1 MAESA
6 HNGEFVKKAD
16 EEAAYLRSI
25 LDTAVDGI
33 ITIKSDGTVE
43 QFNRAAERIFGY
55 EEKEIVGQNITILM
69 PSPFREEHDR
79 YLKQYLTTRQPR
91 IIGIGREVIGKRK
104 DGSLVP
110 IELAVGECGTE
121 NELRF
126 TGFVRDITA
135 RKENDRK
142 LREQAQLLNNV
153 REAILV
159 TDLQDRINYWNAGA
173 ERLYGW
179 SAQEAIGQDCHV
191 LKCCS
196 HPQGLSMD
204 EIHRL
209 IEQEGEWQGELHHD
223 TKDGRRLTVASYWT
237 LIHNEQNKPK
247 SKLMINIDMT
257 ERKKLESQFLR
268 AQRLESIGVLAGG
281 IAHDLNNVMTP
292 ILMSVKLLRKYVT
305 DEKPRDL
312 LSTAQA
318 SVERGIDMVK
328 QLLSFAGGMEGER
341 TQVAISPLIGEV
353 EKMLQHTLSKTIQIE
368 TNIDGELWTVKGDKT
383 QLLQVLM
390 NLCVNARDAMPAGG
404 VLTIRAENV
413 VIGGE
418 YSQFHPDAKPGPYVL
433 LDAAD
438 TGSGIPPE
446 VLDKIFDPFF
456 TTKGIG
462 KGTGLGLSTALGIV
476 RSHGGFLNVYSEI
489 GKGTRVTVYL
499 PATGVNMA
507 VEDKTEATSSLR
519 GHGELILIV
528 DDEPLI
534 VQTVQAVLQ
543 NSGYQTLTAE
553 HGMSALAL
561 FSEHHPKVRAALV
574 DMMMPGLD
582 GPAVMQQMREINPQ
596 VPIIACSGLRSAE
609 RLRTIFAA
617 GAKAFLQKPYSDEQ
631 LLSILQQFVK

>member
-1 MAESA
+1 MADS
-6 HNGEFVKKAD
+6 NFTDEFVKKSR
-16 EEAAYLRSI
+16 EEADRLRSI

-33 ITIKSDGTVE
+33 ITIQKDGTIE
-43 QFNRAAERIFGY
+43 QINRAAERIFGY
-55 EEKEIVGQNITILM
+55 QAEEIVGHNINMLM
-69 PSPFREEHDR
+69 PSPFHEEHDS
-79 YLKQYLTTRQPR
+79 YLKRFLDTRQPR

-110 IELAVGECGTE
+110 IDLAVGECGTGR
-121 NELRF
+121 ELRF

-135 RKENDRK
+135 RKENERR

-159 TDLQDRINYWNAGA
+159 TDLRDCITYWNAGA

-179 SAQEAIGQDCHV
+179 SAHEAIGHNCHE
-191 LKCCS
+191 LKCCTQ
-196 HPQGLSMD
+196 PQGLSVHQ
-204 EIHRL
+204 IHQMM
-209 IEQEGEWQGELHHD
+209 EQNGEWQGEMHHD
-223 TKDGRRLTVASYWT
+223 TKDRRRLTVASYWT
-237 LIHNEQNKPK
+237 LIRDEQNQPK

-257 ERKKLESQFLR
+257 ERKKLEAQFLR

-305 DEKPRDL
+305 DEKPKDL
-312 LSTAQA
+312 LNTAQA
-318 SVERGIDMVK
+318 SVERGIDMIK

-341 TQVAISPLIGEV
+341 THLAIPQLIGEV
-353 EKMLQHTLSKTIQIE
+353 EKMLQHTLSKAIQIE
-368 TNIDGELWTVKGDKT
+368 TPIDGELWTVKGDKT

-390 NLCVNARDAMPAGG
+390 NLCVNARDAMPQGG
-404 VLTIRAENV
+404 LLSIRAENV

-433 LDAAD
+433 LAVAD
-438 TGSGIPPE
+438 TGSGIPSE

-476 RSHGGFLNVYSEI
+476 RNHGGFLNVYSEV
-489 GKGTRVTVYL
+489 GKGTRVAVYL
-499 PATGVNMA
+499 PATGVNQPAENKAEA
-507 VEDKTEATSSLR
+507 VSAPQ

-534 VQTVQAVLQ
+534 VQTVQAVLE
-543 NSGYQTLTAE
+543 NNGYQTLRAE
-553 HGMSALAL
+553 HGMAALTL
-561 FSEHHPKVRAALV
+561 FSEHHQQIRAVLL

-582 GPAVMQQMREINPQ
+582 GPAVMQQMREINSQ
-596 VPIIACSGLRSAE
+596 VPIIACSGLRTAE
-609 RLRTIFAA
+609 RLRVIHAA

-631 LLSILQQFVK
+631 LLSILQQYVK

>member
-1 MAESA
+1 MTESGHTGQLAKTASGEAER
-6 HNGEFVKKAD
+6 
-16 EEAAYLRSI
+16 LRSI

-33 ITIKSDGTVE
+33 ITIKGDGTVE
-43 QFNRAAERIFGY
+43 QFNQAAERIFGY
-55 EEKEIVGQNITILM
+55 EEKEIVGQNIAMLM
-69 PSPFREEHDR
+69 PSPFREEHNN
-79 YLKQYLTTRQPR
+79 YLKRYLTTRERR
-91 IIGIGREVIGKRK
+91 IIGIGREVTGKRK

-110 IELAVGECGTE
+110 IEISVGECSWE
-121 NELRF
+121 DELRF

-135 RKENDRK
+135 RKESERI
-142 LREQAQLLNNV
+142 LREQSQLLNNV

-159 TDLQDRINYWNAGA
+159 TDLENRIRYWNSGA

-179 SAQEAIGQDCHV
+179 SAQEAIGQDCHD
-191 LKCCS
+191 LKCCT
-196 HPQGLSMD
+196 HPQGLGMD
-204 EIHRL
+204 EIHRK
-209 IEQEGEWQGELHHD
+209 IEQDGEWQGELLHD
-223 TKDGRRLTVASYWT
+223 TKDGRRITVASYWS
-237 LIHNEQNKPK
+237 LIRDENDQPK
-247 SKLMINIDMT
+247 SRLIINIDMT
-257 ERKKLESQFLR
+257 ERKKLEAQFLR

-292 ILMSVKLLRKYVT
+292 ILMSVKLLKKYVK
-305 DEKPRDL
+305 DEKPLDL
-312 LSTAQA
+312 LNTAQA

-341 TQVAISPLIGEV
+341 TQIDVSQITGEV
-353 EKMLQHTLSKTIQIE
+353 EKMLQHTLSKVVQIE
-368 TNIDGELWTVKGDKT
+368 THIDGELWSVKGDKT

-390 NLCVNARDAMPAGG
+390 NLCVNARDAMPNGG

-418 YSQFHPDAKPGPYVL
+418 YHQFHPDAKPGPYVL
-433 LDAAD
+433 LDVTD

-476 RSHGGFLNVYSEI
+476 RNHGGFLNVYSEV

-499 PATGVNMA
+499 PATGVNQTIQ
-507 VEDKTEATSSLR
+507 DKLETTTSPQ
-519 GHGELILIV
+519 GHGELLMIV

-534 VQTVQAVLQ
+534 VQTVQSVLE
-543 NSGYQTLTAE
+543 NYGYQTMTAE
-553 HGMSALAL
+553 HGMAALAL
-561 FSEHHPKVRAALV
+561 FSKHHTAIRAVLL

-582 GPAVMQQMREINPQ
+582 GPAVMQQMREINPH

-617 GAKAFLQKPYSDEQ
+617 GARAFLQKPYSVEQ
-631 LLSILQQFVK
+631 LLSTLQQFVK